1 MRLIIYHLHVHV
13 CLIVNDDFVHLY
25 CSEKDKLKDLLIDSY
40 CRLGKAQATVLESRA
55 GEEEGSEGLPTVSP
69 DDIKETYQTLQQW
82 VDLNDAKVGGQAMRT
97 VSYWFPLIGSVSCI
111 FGPCFIKAFL
121 LAYARLSL
129 FTLHLSCLQ
138 VSQFTMMYTQCM
150 KQYGRALKIAQK
162 LYQEKPNPEMEMTAL
177 KVR

>member
-1 MRLIIYHLHVHV
+1 MRLIIFHLHV

-82 VDLNDAKVGGQAMRT
+82 VDLNDAKVGGQATRT
-97 VSYWFPLIGSVSCI
+97 VSYWFP
-111 FGPCFIKAFL
+111 FRF
-121 LAYARLSL
+121 
-129 FTLHLSCLQ
+129 
-138 VSQFTMMYTQCM
+138 
-150 KQYGRALKIAQK
+150 
-162 LYQEKPNPEMEMTAL
+162 
-177 KVR
+177 